1 MDDIHEIFTTFKEE
15 FPDVNE
21 RHEELGREVHEKA
34 GPLPAKTRWLIKV
47 AVSGASGH
55 YRALETHMEKA
66 RKEGATE
73 EEIMHALLLLIP
85 TCGFPCF
92 MEAYRTYKRER

>member
-1 MDDIHEIFTTFKEE
+1 MEDIHGIYTTFKEE

-21 RHEELGREVHEKA
+21 KHEELGREIHENA
-34 GPLPAKTRWLIKV
+34 GPLPPKTRWLIKI
-47 AVSGASGH
+47 AASGASGH
-55 YRALETHMEKA
+55 QRALETHIEKA
-66 RKEGATE
+66 RKDGATE
-73 EEIMHALLLLIP
+73 EEIRHALLLLIP